1 MTATSKWISGV
12 LGAMALGCAGAAH
25 AATYLLDVD
34 DCAGAGCGLSSY
46 GAVTVTPGGA
56 GGLHIAVDLANG
68 VYFDQGDNGWDAVA
82 FDAVGSPIATTG
94 ISSDFFAY
102 SPHTAQGHLE
112 GPAAP
117 NALGVS
123 QLGSFSYVVDWDPRS
138 GTALQVSQLAFDI
151 SAGSL
156 TSTASNDQPIYFSVD
171 VKRTTPGGTVSG
183 VIGATL
189 GPNIH
194 QTGVPEPAAWA
205 LTMMGFGA
213 VGASLRRRARPL
225 AA

>member
-1 MTATSKWISGV
+1 MSKWTAGV
-12 LGAMALGCAGAAH
+12 LGALALGCAGAGH

-34 DCAGAGCGLSSY
+34 DCVGAGCGLSSY
-46 GAVTVTPGGA
+46 GTVTVTPGGA

-82 FDAVGSPIATTG
+82 FDAMGSPITTTG
-94 ISSDFFAY
+94 ISGDFFAY
-102 SPHTAQGHLE
+102 SPHTAQSHLE

-123 QLGSFSYVVDWDPRS
+123 QLGGFSYVVDWDPRA
-138 GTALQVSQLAFDI
+138 GTTPQIGQLAFDI

-156 TSTASNDQPIYFSVD
+156 TSTASNDQPIYFAVD
-171 VKRTTPGGTVSG
+171 VKRATPGGTVSG

-189 GPNIH
+189 GPNI
-194 QTGVPEPAAWA
+194 QQAGVPEPAAWA
-205 LTMMGFGA
+205 LTIMGFGA
-213 VGASLRRRARPL
+213 VGAGLRRRVRAL